1 MKSKDILDNQF
12 LNEVVLKYELN
23 TKSRKREKVYARFV
37 ICRYLRN
44 QGRSLNAIGK
54 VINRDHATVLW
65 ALKQFEL
72 LKNELDFKYIYSVVL
87 RDLQE
92 TESSIENPLISEIE
106 ERILKCEN
114 YFQMRLLQE
123 ELIKKYN

>member
-44 QGRSLNAIGK
+44 QGRSLTAIGK

>member
-1 MKSKDILDNQF
+1 MKSNYILDDKF

-37 ICRYLRN
+37 VCRYLRN
-44 QGRSLNAIGK
+44 KGLSLTAIGN

-72 LKNELDFKYIYSVVL
+72 LKNEIDFKYIYSVVL

-92 TESSIENPLISEIE
+92 TELTIENPLISEIE

-114 YFQMRLLQE
+114 YFQMRILQE
-123 ELIKKYN
+123 ELIKKYK

>member
-1 MKSKDILDNQF
+1 MKSNDILDNQ
-12 LNEVVLKYELN
+12 LLKDVILKYEIN
-23 TKSRKREKVYARFV
+23 TQSRKREKVYARFV
-37 ICRYLRN
+37 VCRYLRN
-44 QGRSLNAIGK
+44 YGWPLSKIGQ
-54 VINRDHATVLW
+54 VINRDHSTVLW

-72 LKNELDFKYIYSVVL
+72 LKNEMDFKYIYSVVL

-92 TESSIENPLISEIE
+92 TELTIENPLISEIE

-123 ELIKKYN
+123 ELIKKYK

>member
-1 MKSKDILDNQF
+1 MKNKDILNNDL
-12 LNEVVLKYELN
+12 LNEVILKYEMN

-37 ICRYLRN
+37 VCRYLRN
-44 QGRSLNAIGK
+44 NGWSLTKIGE
-54 VINRDHATVLW
+54 VVNRDHATVIW

-72 LKNELDFKYIYSVVL
+72 LKNEIDFKYIYSAIL

-92 TESSIENPLISEIE
+92 TELTIENPLITEIE

-123 ELIKKYN
+123 ELIKKYK